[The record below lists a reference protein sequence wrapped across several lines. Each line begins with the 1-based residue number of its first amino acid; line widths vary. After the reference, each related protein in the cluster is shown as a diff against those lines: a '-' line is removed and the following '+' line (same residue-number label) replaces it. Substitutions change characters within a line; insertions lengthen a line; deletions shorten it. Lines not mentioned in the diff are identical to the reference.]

1 MRIKGTRLTFVP
13 SFGASVKL
21 LLVFVVVVWVT
32 IYGMCNLFKK
42 GGEISYLL
50 GSMNLF
56 AKLRV
61 LLKYV
66 ANTLS
71 HVSVISFVHKK
82 GISMIQNLNL
92 LMNV

>member
-1 MRIKGTRLTFVP
+1 MGC
-13 SFGASVKL
+13 A
-21 LLVFVVVVWVT
+21 
-32 IYGMCNLFKK
+32 IYLK
-42 GGEISYLL
+42 GGEISYKL

-71 HVSVISFVHKK
+71 HVSVISFVHEK
-82 GISMIQNLNL
+82 GYCIQKFKSVDVCLPKDCN
-92 LMNV
+92 